1 MEFAT
6 PEPITLVIKVP
17 SGTIDVT
24 ADKVTTSEV
33 ELLPDN
39 PDDEAARRLVD
50 GATIALKGR
59 ELVVEVPQKLRLFRF
74 PRLSLRVTVP
84 LDSTVRASIAS
95 AEMRTTGQLGGLEVK
110 AASGDVAID
119 RVVGRCVVHT
129 ASGEVGIG
137 TVEGDGSVHTASGDI
152 GIRAMNGTCEVR
164 AASGDVGI
172 EALTGSLNCHTA
184 SGNVQIGAMDQGE
197 VKVSTGSGDVRIGVR
212 SGAHAWLDL
221 NTGSGTV
228 GTNLDTAGEPPS
240 GTPDVSIRANTGSG
254 DILLTRAG

>member
-6 PEPITLVIKVP
+6 PEPVTLVIKVP

-33 ELLPDN
+33 ELTAEN
-39 PDDEAARRLVD
+39 ADDEAARRLVD

-110 AASGDVAID
+110 TASGDVAID
-119 RVVGRCVVHT
+119 RVVGRYAVQT

-137 TVEGDGSVHTASGDI
+137 TVEGDGKVHTASGDI
-152 GIRAMNGTCEVR
+152 GIRAATGNCEVR

-172 EALTGSLNCHTA
+172 ETLAGRLNCHTA
-184 SGNVQIGAMDQGE
+184 SGNIQIGAVDGGDI
-197 VKVSTGSGDVRIGVR
+197 KATTGSGDVQIGIR
-212 SGAHAWLDL
+212 PGAHAWLDL

-228 GTNLDTAGEPPS
+228 ATNLDTAGEPPS
-240 GTPDVSIRANTGSG
+240 GTADISIRASTGSG
-254 DILLTRAG
+254 DITINRAM

>member
-6 PEPITLVIKVP
+6 PEPVTLVIKVP

-33 ELLPDN
+33 ELVPEN
-39 PDDEAARRLVD
+39 PHDEAARRLVD

-74 PRLSLRVTVP
+74 PRLALRVTVP
-84 LDSTVRASIAS
+84 LDSTVRANIAS
-95 AEMRTTGQLGGLEVK
+95 AELRTTGQLGGLEVK
-110 AASGDVAID
+110 SASGDVTID
-119 RVVGRCVVHT
+119 QVVGRYAVHS
-129 ASGEVGIG
+129 ASGDIGIG

-152 GIRAMNGTCEVR
+152 GIRTVQGDCEVR

-172 EALTGSLNCHTA
+172 ETLTGRLNCHTA
-184 SGNVQIGAMDQGE
+184 SGNIQIGAVDSGD
-197 VKVSTGSGDVRIGVR
+197 VKATTGSGAVHIGIR
-212 SGAHAWLDL
+212 RGAHAWLDL

-228 GTNLDTAGEPPS
+228 GTNLDTAEEPPS
-240 GTPDVSIRANTGSG
+240 GTPDISVRAHTGSG